1 VVGCDA
7 QAFVPRMEIR
17 PEENPGMEPRETKP
31 VANPMR
37 ALHRDLGYFVV
48 GLTVVY
54 ALSGIV
60 QVYRDVD
67 FMKRETHIEKQ
78 LPPGLEPAD
87 VGLSLRIRD
96 FKVTRTEGD
105 TVYFRGGLYD
115 RGSGRVA
122 YTAKDFVF
130 PMDRFV
136 RLHKAS
142 SKSPAHGLATVYGAL
157 LLFLAVSSFW
167 MFRSGTTLFR
177 RGVSL
182 AAAGV
187 VVAVA
192 VLFL

>member
-1 VVGCDA
+1 
-7 QAFVPRMEIR
+7 
-17 PEENPGMEPRETKP
+17 
-31 VANPMR
+31 
-37 ALHRDLGYFVV
+37 
-48 GLTVVY
+48 
-54 ALSGIV
+54 
-60 QVYRDVD
+60 
-67 FMKRETHIEKQ
+67 
-78 LPPGLEPAD
+78 
-87 VGLSLRIRD
+87 
-96 FKVTRTEGD
+96 
-105 TVYFRGGLYD
+105 
-115 RGSGRVA
+115 
-122 YTAKDFVF
+122 
-130 PMDRFV
+130 MDRFV